1 MAAGGITLEN
11 LPKELPLDTFNK
23 ITDNFSKERLQGTGA
38 FGSVY
43 KGILDDGGLVA
54 VKKLAE
60 NAPVPRDQ
68 IFANEVQNIMVLEHE
83 NIVRLVAF
91 GREAQNRLVQIN
103 GRHIIAEITETL
115 LCYEFFRKGSLDKN
129 IFGDQSTI
137 IDWETRFK
145 IIMGICKGIHFLHTL
160 PMPVLHLGLK
170 PQNIL
175 LDDKMTPKIADFGFS
190 RIFGQE
196 QTRKNTQSVVGSIGY
211 MAPEYLYKGEISARS
226 DIYSLGL
233 IIMEIATREKNSS
246 SIFQKHARNYIDGV
260 KKDWTI
266 EKIMFEYTELEEQD
280 HGFDQVAGC
289 IKIGQQCVEIDQHKR
304 PTIQMVLDMLNDL
317 PKKEKVSHPM

>member
-1 MAAGGITLEN
+1 MAAGGITIEN

-23 ITDNFSKERLQGTGA
+23 LTNNFSQDRLQGTGA

-60 NAPVPRDQ
+60 NAPVPHDQ
-68 IFANEVQNIMVLEHE
+68 VFATEVQNIMVLEHE
-83 NIVRLVAF
+83 NIVKLLAF
-91 GREAQNRLVQIN
+91 CREAQNRLVQIS

-115 LCYEFFRKGSLDKN
+115 LCYEFFPNGSLEKN
-129 IFGDQSTI
+129 LFGDQST
-137 IDWETRFK
+137 DWETRFK
-145 IIMGICKGIHFLHTL
+145 IIKGICNGIHFLHTL
-160 PMPVLHLGLK
+160 PLPVLHLGLK

-175 LDDKMTPKIADFGFS
+175 LDEKMTPKIGDFGFS
-190 RIFGQE
+190 RIFGKD
-196 QTRKNTQSVVGSIGY
+196 QTRKNTQSIVGSVGY

-233 IIMEIATREKNSS
+233 IIMEISTREKNTSS
-246 SIFQKHARNYIDGV
+246 PVQKHARNYIEGV
-260 KKDWTI
+260 KKSWTL
-266 EKIMFEYTELEEQD
+266 EKIISEYTELEEQE

-289 IKIGQQCVEIDQHKR
+289 INIGLKCVEIDQHKR
-304 PTIQMVLDMLNDL
+304 PTIQMVLDMLNAIPMDEEVSL
-317 PKKEKVSHPM
+317 PV

>member
-1 MAAGGITLEN
+1 MAAVGITLEN

-23 ITDNFSKERLQGTGA
+23 ITNNFSTERLQGTGA

-43 KGILDDGGLVA
+43 MGILDDGGLVA

-68 IFANEVQNIMVLEHE
+68 VFANEVQNIMVLEHE
-83 NIVRLVAF
+83 NIVRLIAY

-115 LCYEFFRKGSLDKN
+115 LCYEFFPNGSLEKN
-129 IFGDQSTI
+129 IFGAQSTR

-145 IIMGICKGIHFLHTL
+145 IIKGICEGIHYLHTL

-175 LDDKMTPKIADFGFS
+175 LDDKMTPKIGDFGFS

-233 IIMEIATREKNSS
+233 IIMEISTREKNSS
-246 SIFQKHARNYIDGV
+246 SVVQKHARDYIDGV
-260 KKDWTI
+260 RYHL
-266 EKIMFEYTELEEQD
+266 FFQD
-280 HGFDQVAGC
+280 
-289 IKIGQQCVEIDQHKR
+289 
-304 PTIQMVLDMLNDL
+304 
-317 PKKEKVSHPM
+317 